1 MLELTQKS
9 ERTIRDLQQ
18 KVGKL
23 TTEMA
28 THQVGVEEMER
39 EHKDQL
45 DNLTEQKTLLEVWM
59 GLVDGMR
66 VRGIGHSTVAG
77 GPPSVGS

>member
-1 MLELTQKS
+1 
-9 ERTIRDLQQ
+9 
-18 KVGKL
+18 
-23 TTEMA
+23 
-28 THQVGVEEMER
+28 MER